1 MNTVLNFDFATFQFA
16 FCVRIRLEF
25 GGGGLAYWGCQV
37 RHELASLGQRLAS
50 SQPVPDRRIRVHQAS
65 FDIRSYNPQNSQLSP
80 SSSPDVYQSCY
91 LPSSPQQDPLLLI
104 SILYRVLLLIA
115 MSYNWRCVYVLYV
128 QLNSTHLLT
137 YYLQQPF
144 QST

>member
-25 GGGGLAYWGCQV
+25 GGLAYWGCQV

-91 LPSSPQQDPLLLI
+91 IPSSPQQDPLLLI

-115 MSYNWRCVYVLYV
+115 MSHNWRCMYVLYV

>member
-25 GGGGLAYWGCQV
+25 GVGDWLTGAAKCDTNLRRSVSALRRPSRYPTDAFVSITLHLTSAVTTPRIHNSLRPALRTCTSPAISR
-37 RHELASLGQRLAS
+37 RHL
-50 SQPVPDRRIRVHQAS
+50 
-65 FDIRSYNPQNSQLSP
+65 NK
-80 SSSPDVYQSCY
+80 
-91 LPSSPQQDPLLLI
+91 
-104 SILYRVLLLIA
+104 ILYRVLLLIA